1 MEDTLIE
8 YNTAVLAKEKGFNE
22 PTINH
27 WERGIDNAGWGLFN
41 SPGFILKN
49 DQLTSTYIN
58 EANDEIC
65 GEFSA
70 PTQSLLAKWL
80 REEHNIEVGVMRY
93 TYSGGIYQ
101 GRKYMWYVDQY
112 DPKYNH
118 EIEDDDNYWI
128 LNERQSQGYEFNIF
142 EQAYEKGLQEA
153 LKLVK

>member
-58 EANDEIC
+58 EVNDEIC

-80 REEHNIEVGVMRY
+80 REEHGIHVTITSISQESWQCHITRVGETLGKLFFEDFY
-93 TYSGGIYQ
+93 T
-101 GRKYMWYVDQY
+101 
-112 DPKYNH
+112 
-118 EIEDDDNYWI
+118 
-128 LNERQSQGYEFNIF
+128 F
-142 EQAYEKGLQEA
+142 EEALEYGLQEA
-153 LKLVK
+153 LKLIK